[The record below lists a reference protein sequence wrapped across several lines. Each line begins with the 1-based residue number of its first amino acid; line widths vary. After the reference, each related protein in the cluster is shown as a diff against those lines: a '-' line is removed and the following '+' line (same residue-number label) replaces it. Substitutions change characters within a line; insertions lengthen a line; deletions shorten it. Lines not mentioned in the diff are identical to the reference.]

1 LLGCGL
7 QIALAVFAG
16 LNFAVSQF
24 ANRPELEFQVH
35 PFFTDPGENECLSF
49 IEENA
54 RTRFEP
60 SEPLYVES
68 FGMKERSTTK
78 LAGP

>member
-1 LLGCGL
+1 
-7 QIALAVFAG
+7 
-16 LNFAVSQF
+16 
-24 ANRPELEFQVH
+24 LEFQVH

-49 IEENA
+49 MEENA